1 MRAELKELNTDQL
14 RDYVIDLKGI
24 ENAQDWKNAKPV
36 TLMELIEEAMA
47 NHPEV
52 FWIVEYS
59 EPGDELVEPE
69 VVQIEQKNVQ
79 IEQKNVQIEQESAQ
93 DEQEAAQNEHEV
105 AQEVTPESEQ
115 EPAQEVVQIESES
128 AIVGQESVSID
139 SAEEAEPEK
148 SSDILS
154 GNWTEY
160 EKPAKHKSISDLG
173 EWAKYRGRALTTS
186 EQNYVIKG
194 MKDEGYSFS
203 VISNVVRLSV
213 PTVSSRYKKMTGNAD

>member
-24 ENAQDWKNAKPV
+24 ENSQDWKNAKPV
-36 TLMELIEEAMA
+36 TLMELIEEALA

-69 VVQIEQKNVQ
+69 GVQIEQKNDQ
-79 IEQKNVQIEQESAQ
+79 TEQESAQ
-93 DEQEAAQNEHEV
+93 DEQEAAQDEPEV
-105 AQEVTPESEQ
+105 VQEVTPEPEQ
-115 EPAQEVVQIESES
+115 ELAQEVVQIESES

-139 SAEEAEPEK
+139 SAEEAEQEK

-173 EWAKYRGRALTTS
+173 EWAKYRERALTTS

-203 VISNVVRLSV
+203 VISVVVRLSY
-213 PTVSSRYKKMTGNAD
+213 PTVKSRYRKLTGNAD

>member
-1 MRAELKELNTDQL
+1 MRVELKELNTEQL
-14 RDYVIDLKGI
+14 LEYIVDLRGI
-24 ENAQDWKNAKPV
+24 ECADDWSEARPV
-36 TLMELIEEAMA
+36 TLMTILEEALA
-47 NHPEV
+47 NHRKV
-52 FWIVEYS
+52 LWIVEL
-59 EPGDELVEPE
+59 EDA
-69 VVQIEQKNVQ
+69 QTA
-79 IEQKNVQIEQESAQ
+79 QESAQ
-93 DEQEAAQNEHEV
+93 DEPEV
-105 AQEVTPESEQ
+105 VQEVTPEPEQ

-128 AIVGQESVSID
+128 TIVGQESVSND
-139 SAEEAEPEK
+139 SAEVVEAAEAEPEK
-148 SSDILS
+148 ASDFAT

>member
-24 ENAQDWKNAKPV
+24 ENSQDWKNAKPV
-36 TLMELIEEAMA
+36 TLMELIEEALA

-69 VVQIEQKNVQ
+69 DVRIEQKNDQ
-79 IEQKNVQIEQESAQ
+79 TEQESAQ
-93 DEQEAAQNEHEV
+93 DEQEAAQDEPEV
-105 AQEVTPESEQ
+105 VQEVTPEPEQ

-173 EWAKYRGRALTTS
+173 EWAKYRERALTAS

-203 VISNVVRLSV
+203 VISIVVRLSY
-213 PTVSSRYKKMTGNAD
+213 PTVKSRYRKLTGNAD

>member
-24 ENAQDWKNAKPV
+24 ENSQDWKNAKPV

-69 VVQIEQKNVQ
+69 VVQIEQKNDQ
-79 IEQKNVQIEQESAQ
+79 TEQESAQ

-105 AQEVTPESEQ
+105 LQDVTPEPEQ

-186 EQNYVIKG
+186 EQNFVIKG

-213 PTVSSRYKKMTGNAD
+213 PTVSSRYKKMPGNAD

>member
-36 TLMELIEEAMA
+36 TLMDLIEEALA

-69 VVQIEQKNVQ
+69 VVQIEQKNDQ
-79 IEQKNVQIEQESAQ
+79 TEQESAQ
-93 DEQEAAQNEHEV
+93 DEQEAAQDEPEV
-105 AQEVTPESEQ
+105 VQEVTPGPEQ
-115 EPAQEVVQIESES
+115 EPQQEVVQIESES
-128 AIVGQESVSID
+128 DIVGQESGSID

-173 EWAKYRGRALTTS
+173 EWAKYRERALTSS

-203 VISNVVRLSV
+203 VISIVVRLSY
-213 PTVSSRYKKMTGNAD
+213 PTVKSRYRKLTGNAD

>member
-1 MRAELKELNTDQL
+1 MRAELKELNIDQL

-36 TLMELIEEAMA
+36 TLMELIEEALA

-59 EPGDELVEPE
+59 EPGDELIEPE
-69 VVQIEQKNVQ
+69 VVQIEQKNDRT
-79 IEQKNVQIEQESAQ
+79 EQECAQ
-93 DEQEAAQNEHEV
+93 DEPEV
-105 AQEVTPESEQ
+105 VQEVTPEPEQ

-148 SSDILS
+148 PSDILS

>member
-69 VVQIEQKNVQ
+69 GVQIEQKNDQ
-79 IEQKNVQIEQESAQ
+79 TEQESAQ
-93 DEQEAAQNEHEV
+93 DEQEAAQDEPEV
-105 AQEVTPESEQ
+105 VQEVTPEPEQ
-115 EPAQEVVQIESES
+115 ELAQEVVQIESES

-173 EWAKYRGRALTTS
+173 EWAEYRGLALTTS

-213 PTVSSRYKKMTGNAD
+213 PTVSSRYKKMPGNAD

>member
-14 RDYVIDLKGI
+14 RDYVINLKGI

-36 TLMELIEEAMA
+36 TLMELIEEALA

-59 EPGDELVEPE
+59 EPGDELVEQE
-69 VVQIEQKNVQ
+69 VVQIEQKNDQ
-79 IEQKNVQIEQESAQ
+79 TEQESAQ
-93 DEQEAAQNEHEV
+93 DEQEAAQDEPEV
-105 AQEVTPESEQ
+105 VQEVTPEPEQ
-115 EPAQEVVQIESES
+115 EPAQEIVQIESES

-160 EKPAKHKSISDLG
+160 EKPAKHNSISNLG

-213 PTVSSRYKKMTGNAD
+213 PTVSSRYRKLTGNAD

>member
-69 VVQIEQKNVQ
+69 VVQIEQKNDQ
-79 IEQKNVQIEQESAQ
+79 TEQECAQ
-93 DEQEAAQNEHEV
+93 DEPEV
-105 AQEVTPESEQ
+105 VQEVTPEPEQ

>member
-1 MRAELKELNTDQL
+1 MRVELKELNTEQL
-14 RDYVIDLKGI
+14 REYIVDLRGI
-24 ENAQDWKNAKPV
+24 ECADDWSEARPV
-36 TLMELIEEAMA
+36 TLMTIIEEALA
-47 NHPEV
+47 NHRKV
-52 FWIVEYS
+52 LWIVEL
-59 EPGDELVEPE
+59 EDA
-69 VVQIEQKNVQ
+69 QTA
-79 IEQKNVQIEQESAQ
+79 QESAQ
-93 DEQEAAQNEHEV
+93 DEPEV
-105 AQEVTPESEQ
+105 VQEVTPEPEQ
-115 EPAQEVVQIESES
+115 ELAQEVVQIESES

-139 SAEEAEPEK
+139 SAEEAEQEK

-213 PTVSSRYKKMTGNAD
+213 PTVSSRYKKMPGNAD

>member
-69 VVQIEQKNVQ
+69 VVQIEQKHDRT
-79 IEQKNVQIEQESAQ
+79 EQESAQ
-93 DEQEAAQNEHEV
+93 DEQEAAQDEPEV
-105 AQEVTPESEQ
+105 VQEVTPEPEQ

-128 AIVGQESVSID
+128 TIVGQESVSID

-173 EWAKYRGRALTTS
+173 EWAKYRGRALTSS

>member
-36 TLMELIEEAMA
+36 TLMELIEEALA

-69 VVQIEQKNVQ
+69 GVQIEQKNDQ
-79 IEQKNVQIEQESAQ
+79 TEQESAQ
-93 DEQEAAQNEHEV
+93 DEQEAAQDEPEV
-105 AQEVTPESEQ
+105 VQEVTPEPEQ
-115 EPAQEVVQIESES
+115 ELAQEVVQIESES

-160 EKPAKHKSISDLG
+160 EKPAKHKSISNLG

-213 PTVSSRYKKMTGNAD
+213 PTVSSRYKKLTDQERRADE

>member
-69 VVQIEQKNVQ
+69 VVQIEQKNDQ
-79 IEQKNVQIEQESAQ
+79 TEQESAQ

-105 AQEVTPESEQ
+105 VQEVTPEPEQ

-139 SAEEAEPEK
+139 SAEGAEPEK

>member
-1 MRAELKELNTDQL
+1 MRAELKELNADQL

-36 TLMELIEEAMA
+36 TLMELIEEAMT

-69 VVQIEQKNVQ
+69 VVQIEQKNDQ
-79 IEQKNVQIEQESAQ
+79 TEQESAQ
-93 DEQEAAQNEHEV
+93 DEQEAV
-105 AQEVTPESEQ
+105 QEVTQEPEQ
-115 EPAQEVVQIESES
+115 ELAQEVVQIESES
-128 AIVGQESVSID
+128 TIVGQKSASID
-139 SAEEAEPEK
+139 PAEAAEAEPEK
-148 SSDILS
+148 PSDFLS
-154 GNWTEY
+154 GNWKEY
-160 EKPAKHKSISDLG
+160 EKPSKSKSQCDLG
-173 EWAKYRGRALTTS
+173 KWEEYQRRALTTS

-213 PTVSSRYKKMTGNAD
+213 PTVSSRYKKMPGNAD

>member
-69 VVQIEQKNVQ
+69 VVQIEQKND
-79 IEQKNVQIEQESAQ
+79 QIEQESAQ

-115 EPAQEVVQIESES
+115 EPQQEVVQIESES

-160 EKPAKHKSISDLG
+160 EKPAKHKSISALG

-203 VISNVVRLSV
+203 VISSVVRLSV

>member
-79 IEQKNVQIEQESAQ
+79 IEQEAAQ
-93 DEQEAAQNEHEV
+93 DEPEV
-105 AQEVTPESEQ
+105 VQEVIPEPEQ
-115 EPAQEVVQIESES
+115 KPQQEVVQIES
-128 AIVGQESVSID
+128 ESVSID

>member
-59 EPGDELVEPE
+59 EPGDVLVEPE
-69 VVQIEQKNVQ
+69 DVQIEQKN
-79 IEQKNVQIEQESAQ
+79 NQIEQESAQ

-105 AQEVTPESEQ
+105 LQDVTPEPEQ

-139 SAEEAEPEK
+139 SAEGAEPEK

>member
-59 EPGDELVEPE
+59 EPGDELIEPE
-69 VVQIEQKNVQ
+69 VVQIEQKNDQ
-79 IEQKNVQIEQESAQ
+79 TEQESAQ
-93 DEQEAAQNEHEV
+93 DEQEAAQDEPEV
-105 AQEVTPESEQ
+105 VQEVTPGPEQ
-115 EPAQEVVQIESES
+115 EPQQEVVQIESES

-173 EWAKYRGRALTTS
+173 EWAKYRERALTAS

-203 VISNVVRLSV
+203 VISIVVRLSY
-213 PTVSSRYKKMTGNAD
+213 PTVKSRYKKMTGNAD

>member
-36 TLMELIEEAMA
+36 TLMDLIEEALA

-69 VVQIEQKNVQ
+69 VVQIEQKND
-79 IEQKNVQIEQESAQ
+79 QIEQESAQ
-93 DEQEAAQNEHEV
+93 DEQEAAQDEPEV
-105 AQEVTPESEQ
+105 VQEVTPEHEQ
-115 EPAQEVVQIESES
+115 KPQQEVVQIESES

-154 GNWTEY
+154 GNWMEY

-173 EWAKYRGRALTTS
+173 EWAKYRQSVAGTRRCLVTLTDQERRA
-186 EQNYVIKG
+186 
-194 MKDEGYSFS
+194 DE
-203 VISNVVRLSV
+203 R
-213 PTVSSRYKKMTGNAD
+213 

>member
-24 ENAQDWKNAKPV
+24 ENAHDWKNAKPV

-79 IEQKNVQIEQESAQ
+79 TEQESAQ

-105 AQEVTPESEQ
+105 LQDVTPEPEQ

-194 MKDEGYSFS
+194 MKGEGYSFS

>member
-24 ENAQDWKNAKPV
+24 EKAHDGKNAKPV

-69 VVQIEQKNVQ
+69 VVQIEQKNDQ
-79 IEQKNVQIEQESAQ
+79 TEHGSAQ

-105 AQEVTPESEQ
+105 LQDVTPEPEQ

-186 EQNYVIKG
+186 EQNFVIKG

-213 PTVSSRYKKMTGNAD
+213 PTVSSRYKKMPGNAD

>member
-24 ENAQDWKNAKPV
+24 ENAHDWKNAKPV

-69 VVQIEQKNVQ
+69 VVQIEQKNDQ
-79 IEQKNVQIEQESAQ
+79 TEQESAQ

-105 AQEVTPESEQ
+105 LQDVTPEPEQ
-115 EPAQEVVQIESES
+115 ELAQEIVQIESES

-154 GNWTEY
+154 CNWTEY

-213 PTVSSRYKKMTGNAD
+213 PTVSSRYKKMPGNAD

>member
-24 ENAQDWKNAKPV
+24 ENSHDWKNAKPV
-36 TLMELIEEAMA
+36 TLMELIEEALA

-69 VVQIEQKNVQ
+69 VVQIEQKNDQ
-79 IEQKNVQIEQESAQ
+79 TEQESAQ
-93 DEQEAAQNEHEV
+93 DEQEAAQD
-105 AQEVTPESEQ
+105 
-115 EPAQEVVQIESES
+115 EPEVVQIESES

-148 SSDILS
+148 PSDILS

-160 EKPAKHKSISDLG
+160 EKPAKHKSISDIG

-213 PTVSSRYKKMTGNAD
+213 PTVSSRYKKLTDQERRADE

>member
-1 MRAELKELNTDQL
+1 MRAELKELNTEQL
-14 RDYVIDLKGI
+14 REYIVDLRGI
-24 ENAQDWKNAKPV
+24 ECADDWSEARPV
-36 TLMELIEEAMA
+36 TLMKILEEAIA

-52 FWIVEYS
+52 LWIVEL
-59 EPGDELVEPE
+59 EDA
-69 VVQIEQKNVQ
+69 QNT
-79 IEQKNVQIEQESAQ
+79 QESEQ
-93 DEQEAAQNEHEV
+93 DEQEAAQDEPEV
-105 AQEVTPESEQ
+105 VQEVTPEPEQ
-115 EPAQEVVQIESES
+115 EPAQEIVQIESES

-160 EKPAKHKSISDLG
+160 EKPAKHKSISNLG

-213 PTVSSRYKKMTGNAD
+213 PTVSSRYRKLTGNAD

>member
-24 ENAQDWKNAKPV
+24 ENSQDWKNAKPV
-36 TLMELIEEAMA
+36 TLMELIEEALA

-79 IEQKNVQIEQESAQ
+79 TEQESAQ
-93 DEQEAAQNEHEV
+93 DEQEAAQDEPEV
-105 AQEVTPESEQ
+105 VQEVTPEPEQ
-115 EPAQEVVQIESES
+115 ELAQEVVQIESES
-128 AIVGQESVSID
+128 AIVGQESGSID

-173 EWAKYRGRALTTS
+173 EWAKYRERALTAS

-203 VISNVVRLSV
+203 VISIVVRLSY
-213 PTVSSRYKKMTGNAD
+213 PTVKSRYRKLTGNAD

>member
-14 RDYVIDLKGI
+14 RDYVVNLKGI
-24 ENAQDWKNAKPV
+24 ENAQDWSNAKPV
-36 TLMELIEEAMA
+36 TLMDLIEEALA

-59 EPGDELVEPE
+59 EPGDDPVEPE
-69 VVQIEQKNVQ
+69 NVQ
-79 IEQKNVQIEQESAQ
+79 IEQKNDQTEQECAQ

-105 AQEVTPESEQ
+105 VQEVTPEPEQ
-115 EPAQEVVQIESES
+115 ELAQEIVQIESES

>member
-24 ENAQDWKNAKPV
+24 ENAHDWKNAKPV

-69 VVQIEQKNVQ
+69 VVQIEQKNDQ
-79 IEQKNVQIEQESAQ
+79 TEQESAQ
-93 DEQEAAQNEHEV
+93 DEQEAAQDEPEV
-105 AQEVTPESEQ
+105 VQEVTPEPEQ
-115 EPAQEVVQIESES
+115 ELAQEVVQIESES
-128 AIVGQESVSID
+128 DIVGQESVSID

-213 PTVSSRYKKMTGNAD
+213 PTVSSRYKKMPGNAD

>member
-1 MRAELKELNTDQL
+1 MRAELNELNADQL

-24 ENAQDWKNAKPV
+24 ENAQDWSNAKPV
-36 TLMELIEEAMA
+36 TLMDLIEEALA

-69 VVQIEQKNVQ
+69 DVQIEQKNDQ
-79 IEQKNVQIEQESAQ
+79 IGPECAQ
-93 DEQEAAQNEHEV
+93 DEQEATQNEPEAV
-105 AQEVTPESEQ
+105 QEVTPGPEQ
-115 EPAQEVVQIESES
+115 ELAQEVVQIESES

-160 EKPAKHKSISDLG
+160 EKPTKHKSISDLG
-173 EWAKYRGRALTTS
+173 EWDKYRERALTTS

-203 VISNVVRLSV
+203 VISVVVRLSY
-213 PTVSSRYKKMTGNAD
+213 PTVKSRYRKLTGNAD

>member
-1 MRAELKELNTDQL
+1 MRAELKELNADQL

-24 ENAQDWKNAKPV
+24 ENSQDWKNAKPV

-69 VVQIEQKNVQ
+69 VAQIEQKNDQ
-79 IEQKNVQIEQESAQ
+79 TEQECAQ

-105 AQEVTPESEQ
+105 VQEVTPEPEQ
-115 EPAQEVVQIESES
+115 ELAQEVVQIESES

-203 VISNVVRLSV
+203 VISNVVRLSY
-213 PTVSSRYKKMTGNAD
+213 PTVKSRYRKLTGNAD

>member
-24 ENAQDWKNAKPV
+24 ENSHDWKNAKPV
-36 TLMELIEEAMA
+36 TLMELIEEALA

-69 VVQIEQKNVQ
+69 GVQIEQKNDQ
-79 IEQKNVQIEQESAQ
+79 TEQESAQ
-93 DEQEAAQNEHEV
+93 DEQEAAQDEPEV
-105 AQEVTPESEQ
+105 VQEVTPEPEQ
-115 EPAQEVVQIESES
+115 EPQQEVVQIESES

-160 EKPAKHKSISDLG
+160 EKPAKHKSVSDLG
-173 EWAKYRGRALTTS
+173 KWAEYQGRALSTS

-213 PTVSSRYKKMTGNAD
+213 PTVSSRYKKMTGNTD

>member
-1 MRAELKELNTDQL
+1 MRAELKELNADQL

-24 ENAQDWKNAKPV
+24 ENSQDWKNAKPV

-52 FWIVEYS
+52 FWIVEYA
-59 EPGDELVEPE
+59 EPGDELFEPE
-69 VVQIEQKNVQ
+69 GVQIEQKNDQ
-79 IEQKNVQIEQESAQ
+79 TEQESAQ
-93 DEQEAAQNEHEV
+93 DEQEAAQDEPEV
-105 AQEVTPESEQ
+105 VQEVTPEPEQ
-115 EPAQEVVQIESES
+115 DPAQEVVQIESES

-186 EQNYVIKG
+186 EQNFVIKG

>member
-36 TLMELIEEAMA
+36 TLMELIEEALA

-59 EPGDELVEPE
+59 EPGDELIEPE
-69 VVQIEQKNVQ
+69 VVQIEQKND
-79 IEQKNVQIEQESAQ
+79 QIEQESAQ
-93 DEQEAAQNEHEV
+93 NEQEAAQDEPEV
-105 AQEVTPESEQ
+105 VQEVTPEPEQ
-115 EPAQEVVQIESES
+115 ELAQEVVQIESES

-139 SAEEAEPEK
+139 SAEEAETEK

-203 VISNVVRLSV
+203 VISIVVRLSY
-213 PTVSSRYKKMTGNAD
+213 PTVKSRYRKLTGNAD

>member
-1 MRAELKELNTDQL
+1 MRAKLKELNTDQL

-24 ENAQDWKNAKPV
+24 ENSQDWKNAKPV
-36 TLMELIEEAMA
+36 TLMELIEEALV

-69 VVQIEQKNVQ
+69 GVQIEQKNDQ
-79 IEQKNVQIEQESAQ
+79 TEQESAK
-93 DEQEAAQNEHEV
+93 DEQEAAQDEPEV
-105 AQEVTPESEQ
+105 VQEVTPEPEQ
-115 EPAQEVVQIESES
+115 ELAQEIVQIESES

-213 PTVSSRYKKMTGNAD
+213 PTVSSRYKKMPGNAD